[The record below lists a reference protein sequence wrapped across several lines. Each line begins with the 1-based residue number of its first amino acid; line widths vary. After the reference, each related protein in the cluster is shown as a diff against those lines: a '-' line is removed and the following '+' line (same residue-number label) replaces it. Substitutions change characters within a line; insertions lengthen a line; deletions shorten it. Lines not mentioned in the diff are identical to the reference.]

1 MAIPHPAGGPDGVV
15 TMSFGIAGWRPGQTA
30 TVDEV
35 LKRADAALYEAK
47 EAGRNRVGVADD
59 APS

>member
-1 MAIPHPAGGPDGVV
+1 
-15 TMSFGIAGWRPGQTA
+15 MSFGIAGWRPGQTA